1 MRDATQEK
9 RENEN
14 ALKHLF
20 GREMLRRTAGALQA
34 AYPKFDRKR
43 FESLLPRLE
52 KLEMKPR
59 VRLIRDELRDL
70 LPTNYKQAV
79 AILLRSARSPKLQAF
94 DLWPYT
100 EYVQTFGLEQP
111 ELSLKALK
119 ELTTRF
125 TAEWAVRPFLIR
137 YPETAL
143 PFLMACARDQDHHVR
158 RWASEGSRPRLP
170 WGERLR
176 DFVRDP
182 APVIPILETLKF
194 DPELYVRK
202 SVANHLN
209 DIAKDHPGL
218 VVKVLS
224 RWQEE
229 AGEEHARKVD
239 WIVRRAL
246 RTLIKAGHP
255 EALELVG
262 VAGDLELKV
271 MSFRVAPK
279 RVRLGGSLDLSLS
292 LRSTSRRSQKLVID
306 YVVHFKK
313 AHGGTAP
320 KVFKLR
326 NVELPAGAT
335 ISLNKRHAV
344 KKITTRVYYPGL
356 HAVELQVNGKILAR
370 AEWALSL

>member
-209 DIAKDHPGL
+209 DIAKDHPNL
-218 VVKVLS
+218 
-224 RWQEE
+224 
-229 AGEEHARKVD
+229 AF
-239 WIVRRAL
+239 
-246 RTLIKAGHP
+246 
-255 EALELVG
+255 ELC
-262 VAGDLELKV
+262 EQW
-271 MSFRVAPK
+271 
-279 RVRLGGSLDLSLS
+279 LD
-292 LRSTSRRSQKLVID
+292 
-306 YVVHFKK
+306 
-313 AHGGTAP
+313 
-320 KVFKLR
+320 
-326 NVELPAGAT
+326 GAT
-335 ISLNKRHAV
+335 KERKWLLRHAV
-344 KKITTRVYYPGL
+344 RHPAKKGVKAALRIRR
-356 HAVELQVNGKILAR
+356 LAT
-370 AEWALSL
+370 